1 MFYRL
6 KSLVFVWCSGRPAR
20 SHGAFVH
27 GVERHGAV
35 GLGVHAVDALLVGGG
50 PCHMGAA
57 RGRIPRLCCL
67 VDGGVKRHGV
77 DRGITLGDAENGR
90 LSIFSSIYRCACR
103 RTKKRGLGRT
113 EHAVTCGVPHQNIP
127 RGRVL
132 CFFEAGVEESEQKQ
146 AAGGPGRA
154 SKCSASAGRLV
165 R

>member
-1 MFYRL
+1 MVSAVHAAL
-6 KSLVFVWCSGRPAR
+6 TLGRWDLGAAALATWAR
-20 SHGAFVH
+20 H
-27 GVERHGAV
+27 GVVYLAYV
-35 GLGVHAVDALLVGGG
+35 
-50 PCHMGAA
+50 
-57 RGRIPRLCCL
+57 

-132 CFFEAGVEESEQKQ
+132 CFFEAGVEESEQNKLRADQ
-146 AAGGPGRA
+146 VVRPNAVPRQGVSCGDFWSFSGRSV
-154 SKCSASAGRLV
+154 SKRV
-165 R
+165 